1 MGLAARA
8 FNVIFAPR
16 KAYEAVAARPKVL
29 GVLLIAIVI
38 MGLAQYLFLSTDVGQ
53 NAALD
58 QQAAVIKA
66 LGINIPPQAAQRM
79 EEGVKNARYT
89 TPLSFLVFLPL
100 FGAAVAGIL
109 MAIFTVISGGG
120 ATYKQVYAVVAHSYL
135 IGAIQQ
141 AFSVPIMYA
150 RGEMASPTALAVFL
164 PMLSED
170 GFLHHLLSAI
180 DLFYLW
186 SIINVSIGI
195 AVVYKRRTGGVAA
208 VLLGIYGF
216 FAILYAGWR
225 AL

>member
-1 MGLAARA
+1 
-8 FNVIFAPR
+8 
-16 KAYEAVAARPKVL
+16 
-29 GVLLIAIVI
+29 
-38 MGLAQYLFLSTDVGQ
+38 
-53 NAALD
+53 
-58 QQAAVIKA
+58 
-66 LGINIPPQAAQRM
+66 
-79 EEGVKNARYT
+79 
-89 TPLSFLVFLPL
+89 
-100 FGAAVAGIL
+100 
-109 MAIFTVISGGG
+109 
-120 ATYKQVYAVVAHSYL
+120 
-135 IGAIQQ
+135 
-141 AFSVPIMYA
+141 MYA